1 MTDSVFF
8 LFWDPY
14 SPTLT
19 KEGVWGCS
27 LQQTAKEVESA
38 RQFSYHQWVEQF
50 SYKDR
55 E

>member
-38 RQFSYHQWVEQF
+38 KQSFLPLVGRAVFLQ
-50 SYKDR
+50 R
-55 E
+55 